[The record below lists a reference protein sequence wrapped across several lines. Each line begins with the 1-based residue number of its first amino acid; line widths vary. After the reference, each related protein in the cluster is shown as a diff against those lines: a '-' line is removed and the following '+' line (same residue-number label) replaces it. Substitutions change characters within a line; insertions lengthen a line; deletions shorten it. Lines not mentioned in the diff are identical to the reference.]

1 MDLGNVLKVAASALS
16 AQGARL
22 QVISQNLANAES
34 TGTTPGAEPYRR
46 KIVTFKNV
54 LDQAAGVQLV
64 KTGPVTTAAG
74 DFERHFDPAHPA
86 ADKDGYVMVPNV
98 NPLVELMDM
107 REAQQSY
114 QANLSVIDAAKSML
128 SRTLDLLHG

>member
-1 MDLGNVLKVAASALS
+1 MDLDKVIKVAASGLS
-16 AQGARL
+16 AQSARL

-34 TGTTPGAEPYRR
+34 MGTTPGGAPYRR
-46 KIVTFKNV
+46 KIVTFKSV
-54 LDQAAGVQLV
+54 LDQAAGVQMV
-64 KTGPVTTAAG
+64 KTGPIATAGG
-74 DFERHFDPAHPA
+74 DFERRFDPAHPA

-128 SRTLDLLHG
+128 TRALELLHG

>member
-1 MDLGNVLKVAASALS
+1 MDLDKVIKVAASGLS
-16 AQGARL
+16 AQSARL

-34 TGTTPGAEPYRR
+34 MGTTPGGEPYRR
-46 KIVTFKNV
+46 KIVTFKSV

-64 KTGPVTTAAG
+64 KTGPVTTAGG

>member
-1 MDLGNVLKVAASALS
+1 MNFDNVIKIAASGLLS
-16 AQGARL
+16 QGSRL
-22 QVISQNLANAES
+22 QVISENLANADS

-46 KIVTFKNV
+46 KVVTFKSV
-54 LDQAAGVQLV
+54 LDQATGVRTV
-64 KTGPVTTAAG
+64 HTGPVATAGG
-74 DFERHFDPAHPA
+74 DFERHYDPAHPA
-86 ADKDGYVMVPNV
+86 ADKDGYVLTPNV

-128 SRTLDLLHG
+128 SHTLDLLHG